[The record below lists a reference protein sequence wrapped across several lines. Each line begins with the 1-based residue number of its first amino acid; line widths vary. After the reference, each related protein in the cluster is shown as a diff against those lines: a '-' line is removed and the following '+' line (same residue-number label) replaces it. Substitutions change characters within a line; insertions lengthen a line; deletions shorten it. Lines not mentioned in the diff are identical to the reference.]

1 MISTGRPDAYF
12 VFVIA
17 GLAVAAFAARWQ
29 GSRTG
34 LDRAQSAAVRIAALL
49 GAVAGAY
56 LLQLPA
62 DLLQWNEPAP
72 EGAVGDALPLGGRTV
87 LGGLLGG
94 VLAVE
99 LQKKRLSIA
108 QSTGDAFALPLA
120 LALAFGRLGC
130 WFAGCCGGIAC
141 EPSWWTM
148 RGVDGAARV
157 PVQLVESAFHF
168 GAAAVFAALA
178 TQPRGG
184 PSRGRAFATYL
195 LAYGLLRL
203 GLEEVRQNPRVL
215 GPLTWHQGL
224 SLCLVGVGLWLRQR
238 SRARACSPAAPAQSG
253 SS

>member
-1 MISTGRPDAYF
+1 MIAAARPDAYF
-12 VFVIA
+12 VFVAA
-17 GLAVAAFAARWQ
+17 GLGVAAYAARWQ

-62 DLLQWNEPAP
+62 DLLGWHEPSP

-99 LQKKRLSIA
+99 LQKKRLSITR
-108 QSTGDAFALPLA
+108 STGDAFALPLA

-130 WFAGCCGGIAC
+130 WFAGCCAGIAC
-141 EPSWWTM
+141 EPSWWTT

-157 PVQLVESAFHF
+157 PVQLVEAGFHL
-168 GAAAVFAALA
+168 GAAILFAGMA
-178 TQPRGG
+178 TRPRHG
-184 PSRGRAFATYL
+184 PSSGRAFATYL

-203 GLEEVRQNPRVL
+203 GLEELRQNPRVL

-224 SLCLVGVGLWLRQR
+224 SLCLVGVGFWLRR
-238 SRARACSPAAPAQSG
+238 KGRASANAPSAGLQSG
-253 SS
+253 SL